1 MAVPGIGTLINIVT
15 ISLGSS
21 LGWAIGRRLPQ
32 RVSEIVL
39 QGIGLIVVVVGMQ
52 MALRASSAAQFSIT
66 IVAMVA
72 GGTIGELINI
82 EQWLARIGQAIER
95 WVSQRFGPNPITKAF
110 ISSSLLFLV
119 GPMSILGSIQ
129 DGLLGDPSL
138 LLIKSGLDGIVAIP
152 FTASM
157 GIGTLF
163 SILPTAVYQG
173 TWTLLG
179 FVAGDFVNESAV
191 EALTATGGLVV
202 MGIGLNLLQVTQL
215 RLGNFLPALLVA
227 GAIAGVT
234 PAWTLEF

>member
-1 MAVPGIGTLINIVT
+1 MAVPGIGTLVNVAAIA
-15 ISLGSS
+15 LGSS
-21 LGWAIGRRLPQ
+21 LGWAIGKRLSE

-52 MALRASSAAQFSIT
+52 MALTASTAAQFSIV
-66 IVAMVA
+66 IVAMVL
-72 GGTIGELINI
+72 GGVVGESIDI
-82 EQWLARIGQAIER
+82 ERLMARLGQAIER
-95 WVSQRFGPNPITKAF
+95 WMSQRFGPNPITKAF
-110 ISSSLLFLV
+110 VTSSLLFLV
-119 GPMSILGSIQ
+119 GPMTILGSIQ

-138 LLIKSGLDGIVAIP
+138 LLIKSGLDGIVSIP

-163 SILPTAVYQG
+163 SVLPTAIYQG

-179 FVAGDFVNESAV
+179 LLVGDFVNDSAV

-227 GAIAGVT
+227 GAIAGMT
-234 PAWTLEF
+234 PGWTLEF